1 MSRSSVMA
9 VPSNLV
15 FGGIAAPR
23 DTHDSLVTHSR
34 IAWTDARGNNL
45 HGLTLVAKDL
55 FDIAGQPTGGG
66 SQQPRAMA
74 APAAHAAHVVAA
86 LLPAEETLVGRAR
99 SDALAV
105 RLSGCREGLAST
117 VLR

>member
-1 MSRSSVMA
+1 MSHSSVMA

-34 IAWTDARGNNL
+34 ITWTDVR
-45 HGLTLVAKDL
+45 
-55 FDIAGQPTGGG
+55 GG

-74 APAAHAAHVVAA
+74 APAAHDAHVVSA
-86 LLPAEETLVGRAR
+86 LLQAGETLVGRAR
-99 SDALAV
+99 SDALAFG
-105 RLSGCREGLAST
+105 LSGCREGLAST